1 MNAVMQDSQQQRI
14 VYWCANFIGE
24 VLNLD
29 PTTIG
34 PGDEFDSFG
43 LDSALTTSMIIEMEN
58 WLNAEI
64 SPSIFFEQIS
74 LGDIAA
80 EVARRV
86 AADAH
91 SDQNH
96 AEK

>member
-14 VYWCANFIGE
+14 VYWCAEFIGK

-34 PGDEFDSFG
+34 PDDEFDSLG

-58 WLNAEI
+58 WLHAEI
-64 SPSIFFEQIS
+64 APSIFFEQIT

-86 AADAH
+86 RT
-91 SDQNH
+91 
-96 AEK
+96 